1 MNPQC
6 VFRKLLVNIE
16 MMVFIFSESELL
28 ITEWKIMSS
37 NPYLSIFPNKVP
49 SFLKKFLGAL
59 SKYLVRLK
67 LLQKLCNSSNQLGS
81 KHHSLSETHLVSSL
95 ACTQPITIQCG
106 GQPDCHTVFIWLGH
120 GLLEFYQSNSSSP
133 WLTLVCAKEKAKCP

>member
-6 VFRKLLVNIE
+6 VFRKLLIDIE

-106 GQPDCHTVFIWLGH
+106 GKLYNRNVLGLAKLPAV
-120 GLLEFYQSNSSSP
+120 GQRGNQMIATLEP
-133 WLTLVCAKEKAKCP
+133 TK